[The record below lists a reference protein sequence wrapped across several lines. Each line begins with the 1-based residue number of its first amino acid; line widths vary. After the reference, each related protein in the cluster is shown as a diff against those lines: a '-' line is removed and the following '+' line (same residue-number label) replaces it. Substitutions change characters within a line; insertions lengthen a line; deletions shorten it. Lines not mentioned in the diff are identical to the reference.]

1 MRSMTTGRLDEA
13 TEKVEMRSCNAGVTE
28 VLADTQRDETIG
40 RLSYSAN
47 DVTPY
52 QHADKERRHGES
64 PQADEEVR
72 LNYTGPVW
80 RGRAGK
86 RRSCTSLQ
94 RP

>member
-1 MRSMTTGRLDEA
+1 MRSMTTKRLDEA
-13 TEKVEMRSCNAGVTE
+13 TEKVKMLSCNAGVTE
-28 VLADTQRDETIG
+28 ILADTQRDRTAQRDEAIG

-86 RRSCTSLQ
+86 R
-94 RP
+94 